1 MDQEKR
7 RNAGNER
14 LPAKVSVFARL
25 RKFGLIKLLVL
36 MFLAGFF
43 MLIATVHLIQ
53 PAIRMGMSPRVADNL
68 PFLGFAMGALVIFCA
83 AISHAFMEALQIG
96 LAIPLLLFALV
107 GSALAVVASVLGA
120 LVLLDAALIA
130 AVATGLFT
138 LVVVVAGKLMDLFA
152 SGRGA
157 SRK

>member
-1 MDQEKR
+1 
-7 RNAGNER
+7 
-14 LPAKVSVFARL
+14 
-25 RKFGLIKLLVL
+25 
-36 MFLAGFF
+36 
-43 MLIATVHLIQ
+43 
-53 PAIRMGMSPRVADNL
+53 
-68 PFLGFAMGALVIFCA
+68 
-83 AISHAFMEALQIG
+83 MEALQIG